1 MLDDAS
7 LSIVLVQQAAALGF
21 AVLLVAMGEVVT
33 GRALDI
39 GSLTPQAWLAGAASG
54 VLYYGLAFW
63 FYLSGLRQVPAS
75 VAGSFITL
83 VPVFGVAAGYIVGE
97 RLSPVQWLGAM
108 VVVVAVAV
116 VALAQGRTD
125 SLDVQPETAQR

>member
-1 MLDDAS
+1 MVDNAS
-7 LSIVLVQQAAALGF
+7 PAIALVQQAAALGF
-21 AVLLVAMGEVVT
+21 AVLLVAVGEVVT

-83 VPVFGVAAGYIVGE
+83 VPVFGVAAGYVVGE

-108 VVVVAVAV
+108 IVVVAVAV
-116 VALAQGRTD
+116 VALRQSRAD
-125 SLDVQPETAQR
+125 PLSAQPEAAQH

>member
-1 MLDDAS
+1 
-7 LSIVLVQQAAALGF
+7 
-21 AVLLVAMGEVVT
+21 
-33 GRALDI
+33 
-39 GSLTPQAWLAGAASG
+39 
-54 VLYYGLAFW
+54 
-63 FYLSGLRQVPAS
+63 
-75 VAGSFITL
+75 
-83 VPVFGVAAGYIVGE
+83 VFGVAAGYIVGE